1 MKKCSKCGLEK
12 NYSEFFKDNH
22 LKSGYRTDCKECH
35 LIVQK
40 LYKDNNH
47 DKIEQKRKEH
57 QSVPEVRKRI
67 NQRAVSWNKNNV
79 EKTLLSGAKKRA
91 KNKKMEFNI
100 DIDDVIIP
108 KICPILGIELKRS
121 DNKLSYNSPTI
132 DRIDSSIG
140 YIKNNIQV
148 ISHRANTLKSNA
160 SFEEIEKIY
169 KWFKG
174 VQDE

>member
-22 LKSGYRTDCKECH
+22 LKSGYRADCKECH

-57 QSVPEVRKRI
+57 QNIPEVRKRI
-67 NQRAVSWNKNNV
+67 NQRSVNWNKNNI
-79 EKTLLSGAKKRA
+79 EKTLLIGAKKRA
-91 KNKKMEFNI
+91 KNKKI
-100 DIDDVIIP
+100 DFDISIEDITVP
-108 KICPILGIELKRS
+108 VNCPILGIPIIRS
-121 DNKLSYNSPTI
+121 DKKLSYNSPTI
-132 DRIDSSIG
+132 DRIDSSKG
-140 YIKNNIQV
+140 YIKGNIQV

-160 SFEEIEKIY
+160 SLEEVEKIY
-169 KWFKG
+169 NWFK
-174 VQDE
+174 ENIK